1 MRMTYEKKIEEAKKQ
16 RIYLPTKLL
25 GKNIVGVYGFFA
37 TKENERQCF
46 YIGKATNMASRLLA
60 SKGHVHNYLYGYFGK
75 LVPDKIKHYLNLGY
89 DIEVEILDE
98 IDYEDIYF
106 SRAAHRLALA
116 EIQQI
121 VYYQK
126 LGQCLEQRPEGVSS
140 KEEEY
145 WKRNYNTN
153 T

>member
-1 MRMTYEKKIEEAKKQ
+1 MRMKYEQKIEEAKKQ
-16 RIYLPTKLL
+16 RIHLPTNLL
-25 GKNIVGVYGFFA
+25 RKNIVGVYGFFA
-37 TKENERQCF
+37 TNENERLCF

-60 SKGHVHNYLYGYFGK
+60 STGHVHYYLYGHFGK

-98 IDYEDIYF
+98 IDYEDISF

-121 VYYQK
+121 VNYQK

-145 WKRNYNTN
+145 WKRNYNKN